1 MFVCCFLYSLQLI
14 VSEPVKAS
22 MKLRVYISQLWNILD
37 TAGIALF
44 IIGMV
49 LRFIPATLIDAQLI
63 YSIDMVFW
71 NIRILEILSVNKYLG
86 PYVKIIAKLVRGHSY
101 LDNNCQIP
109 YVVT

>member
-1 MFVCCFLYSLQLI
+1 MFYLSQII

-22 MKLRVYISQLWNILD
+22 MKFRVYISQIWNILD

-49 LRFIPATLIDAQLI
+49 LRFIPSTVRDAQLI
-63 YSIDMVFW
+63 YTMDMVFW

-86 PYVKIIAKLVRGHSY
+86 PYVKIMGKLVSD
-101 LDNNCQIP
+101 L
-109 YVVT
+109 T